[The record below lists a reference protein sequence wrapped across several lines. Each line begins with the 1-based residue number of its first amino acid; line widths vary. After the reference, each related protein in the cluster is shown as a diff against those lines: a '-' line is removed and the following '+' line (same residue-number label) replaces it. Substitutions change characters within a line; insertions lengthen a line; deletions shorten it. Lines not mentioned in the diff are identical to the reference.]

1 MSAVATDEAGQ
12 GTRALIFALLALAC
26 GHMLSTLLRTIP
38 AVSLDV
44 MAADFRIE
52 PQALASLTS
61 VYPFAFAAAQIPVG
75 AAMDRFGVRPVS
87 LSLLMGTVVG
97 AIASGFAT
105 GPSSFALG
113 QVLLGI
119 ATSGMLMCPMTLA
132 AKQLSAARFGLW
144 SGAILSIGNIGMLLS
159 SSPLAFVVDHYG
171 WRAGF
176 WISAL
181 GGVLVALAVFLL
193 VPSQPAEHKD
203 DSSPLLQMIE
213 VLRLGFS
220 RPLRGLIALAL
231 VSLATSLVL
240 RGLWGGP
247 WLMQVKGLSRVE
259 AGNQLAAF
267 TLAMIAGP
275 LCVGMIDRRIGRRRE
290 LVASTHMVG
299 GLLLALMAL
308 GAPHY
313 LVSMLFGVP
322 VMPPLYDLVL
332 FVLIGIATSAQPLLF
347 GMSRQLVDAQT
358 AGKALAAI
366 NLAFFL
372 GAALMQSVTGAVAAL
387 AGLPAVLLFMAAALL
402 VGAMIFLTYTSSHT

>member
-1 MSAVATDEAGQ
+1 MSAVATDDAGH
-12 GTRALIFALLALAC
+12 GTRALIFALIALAC

-38 AVSLDV
+38 AVSLDL
-44 MAADFRIE
+44 MAADFHME

-87 LSLLMGTVVG
+87 LSLLAGTIFG

-105 GPSSFALG
+105 GPESFAVG
-113 QVLLGI
+113 QAMLGI

-176 WISAL
+176 WIAGL
-181 GGVLVALAVFLL
+181 GGVAVALAVFML

-203 DSSPLLQMIE
+203 DSSPLAQMME

-220 RPLRGLIALAL
+220 RRLRGLIALAL

-247 WLMQVKGLSRVE
+247 WLMEIKGLSRVE
-259 AGNQLAAF
+259 AGNQLGAF

-275 LCVGMIDRRIGRRRE
+275 LLVGMIDRKLNRRRE

-299 GLLLALMAL
+299 AVLLALMAL

-313 LVSMLFGVP
+313 AVSLLFGVA

-332 FVLIGIATSAQPLLF
+332 FVLIGLATSAQPLLF

-372 GAALMQSVTGAVAAL
+372 GAALMQSITGAVAAF
-387 AGLPAVLLFMAAALL
+387 AGLPAVLLFMAAALV
-402 VGAMIFLTYTSSHT
+402 VGAVVFLAYTRGV